1 MREELDFKSLRF
13 FSALFRLGNVSPAA
27 EALNISQPTGSLLLK
42 KLREHFDD
50 PLFVRIGQR
59 MVPTQMILL
68 RPFLLFF
75 NWSITSSLATLNLT
89 PKPAH
94 VISLSA

>member
-50 PLFVRIGQR
+50 PLFV
-59 MVPTQMILL
+59 
-68 RPFLLFF
+68 
-75 NWSITSSLATLNLT
+75 
-89 PKPAH
+89 
-94 VISLSA
+94 